1 MNYFQIEMKKCNFS
15 CNSDMSHIEQ
25 DNVRIYPEKI
35 IFAQA
40 YDSKE
45 FKIDIQIINC
55 GFKHA
60 LIKLCAPKSKV
71 LINL

>member
-1 MNYFQIEMKKCNFS
+1 
-15 CNSDMSHIEQ
+15 MSHIEQ